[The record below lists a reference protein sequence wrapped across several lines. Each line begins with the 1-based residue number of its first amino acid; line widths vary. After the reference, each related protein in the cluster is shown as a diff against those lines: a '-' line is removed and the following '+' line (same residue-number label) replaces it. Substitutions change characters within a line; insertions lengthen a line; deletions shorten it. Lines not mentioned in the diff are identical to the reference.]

1 MASDIDDLGVVAFG
15 EALLL
20 LLLLPTGTS
29 VATGIEPTL
38 LVANKTRATAKNIAT
53 WKSERRIG
61 GSLKRRSDHISLII
75 MDQ

>member
-20 LLLLPTGTS
+20 LLLPTGTS
-29 VATGIEPTL
+29 VATGVEPTL

>member
-20 LLLLPTGTS
+20 LPTGTS
-29 VATGIEPTL
+29 VATGVEPTL
-38 LVANKTRATAKNIAT
+38 LVANKTRANAKNIAT
-53 WKSERRIG
+53 WKSERRMG

>member
-20 LLLLPTGTS
+20 LLPTGTS
-29 VATGIEPTL
+29 VATGVEPTL

-53 WKSERRIG
+53 WKSERRMG